1 MKLIVLMLLSCFTLS
16 SHAPEIESIRINYT
30 QAASNKALCKEM
42 IAKLKDYNGPVQQ
55 AYLGA
60 FQTIWAKHTINPF
73 EKLKTF
79 NRGKANIEESVA
91 QASSNAEIRLLRLSI
106 QLNAPGFLGYNDNV
120 AEDKKYILDNRS
132 DIQSETLQKIIDEC
146 IKTKK

>member
-1 MKLIVLMLLSCFTLS
+1 MKLIVLIVLSYFALS
-16 SHAPEIESIRINYT
+16 SHAPEMESIRINYT
-30 QAASNKALCKEM
+30 QAASNKTLCKEM
-42 IAKLKDYNGPVQQ
+42 IAKLKNHNSPVQQ

-79 NRGKANIEESVA
+79 NTGKANIEESVV
-91 QASSNAEIRLLRLSI
+91 QAPSNAEIRLLRLSI
-106 QLNAPGFLGYNDNV
+106 QLNAPGFLGYNDNIE
-120 AEDKKYILDNRS
+120 EDKKFILDNRS

-146 IKTKK
+146 IKIKK

>member
-1 MKLIVLMLLSCFTLS
+1 MLFITVSCIAFTS
-16 SHAPEIESIRINYT
+16 YSPDMETIRINY
-30 QAASNKALCKEM
+30 ALASGNKALCKEM
-42 IAKLKDYNGPVQQ
+42 IKKLKNYEDPVQQ

-79 NRGKANIEESVA
+79 NTGKANIEKSVA
-91 QASSNAEIRLLRLSI
+91 LNPSDTEIRLIRLSI
-106 QLNAPGFLGYNDNV
+106 QMNAPGFLGYKDNV
-120 AEDKKYILDNRS
+120 KEDKKFILDNRT
-132 DIQSETLQKIIDEC
+132 DIKSETLQKMIDEC

>member
-16 SHAPEIESIRINYT
+16 SHAPEMESIRINYT
-30 QAASNKALCKEM
+30 QAASNKAICKEM
-42 IAKLKDYNGPVQQ
+42 IAKLKNYNDPVQQ

-79 NRGKANIEESVA
+79 NTGKTNVEESVV
-91 QASSNAEIRLLRLSI
+91 QAPSSAEIRLLRLSI
-106 QLNAPGFLGYNDNV
+106 QLNAPGFLGYNDNI
-120 AEDKKYILDNRS
+120 AEDKKFILDNRS
-132 DIQSETLQKIIDEC
+132 DIKSEALEKVIDEC
-146 IKTKK
+146 IKIKK